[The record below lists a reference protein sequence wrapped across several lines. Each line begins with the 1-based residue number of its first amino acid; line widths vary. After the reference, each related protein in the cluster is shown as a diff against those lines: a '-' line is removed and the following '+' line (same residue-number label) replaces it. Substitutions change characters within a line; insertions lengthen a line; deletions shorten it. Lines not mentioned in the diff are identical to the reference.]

1 VIHVSGDDLTVA
13 PWPPS
18 ARMQAENL
26 LEEMLDEEDV
36 VPGVPFDNKGVA
48 VLNQAK
54 LVEIACTVLVKGD
67 APLAAQSTEEQ
78 FKAAAAALSAHRR
91 AAAASLE
98 ADVNAGAAPA
108 RSRAN
113 GTRRGVGGVGGL
125 LRHLRAQGGGE
136 VT

>member
-1 VIHVSGDDLTVA
+1 MIHVSGDDLTVA

-54 LVEIACTVLVKGD
+54 LVEIACTVLVRGS
-67 APLAAQSTEEQ
+67 AQSTEEQ

-91 AAAASLE
+91 AAAASVE

-113 GTRRGVGGVGGL
+113 GQRRGVGGVGGV
-125 LRHLRAQGGGE
+125 LRHLRAQGGRE